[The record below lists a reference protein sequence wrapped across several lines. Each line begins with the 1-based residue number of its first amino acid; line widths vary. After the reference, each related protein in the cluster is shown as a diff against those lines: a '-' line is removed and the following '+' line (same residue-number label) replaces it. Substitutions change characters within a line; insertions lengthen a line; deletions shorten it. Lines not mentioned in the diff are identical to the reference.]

1 MSWKR
6 WVVAH
11 GSPVCIWRL
20 GIGRCKERKRKDP
33 KQHSRPIVDNSN
45 GGLCLL
51 DSRLGQLDLP
61 D

>member
-33 KQHSRPIVDNSN
+33 KQHSQPIVTIPMEGYAFWTHEWAS
-45 GGLCLL
+45 
-51 DSRLGQLDLP
+51 
-61 D
+61 